1 MVKNSNLFRNNV
13 TPGTTQKEKR
23 KRITSR
29 KIHKRQTISKKYNMK
44 KTLIT
49 TILILSIQFI
59 SEAQEN
65 PWQGPSSDIS
75 HGKLKVSE
83 NKRFLVFEDKTPFF
97 YLGDTGWEL
106 FHRLNKDETEKY
118 LENRRAKGF
127 TVIQAVALAELD
139 GLNTPNAEG
148 NKPLIDNDPLKPN
161 EAYFAHVDW
170 VIKKAGEKGIFIG
183 LLPTWGDKVDPQRWG
198 KGPKIFNRD
207 NAFRYGQWIGAR
219 YKDFNNIIWINGGDR
234 EGGGENLPVWNAI
247 ADGIK
252 SIDKNHLM
260 TFHPMGENSSSTWFH
275 NSSWLDFN
283 MIQTGHGQRSYA
295 AYIRFVV
302 RDYNLEPVKPCLD
315 GEPRYEDHPVNW
327 NPEVMG
333 WFDDAD
339 VRQAMYWNL
348 FSGGFGHTYGCH
360 PVWQMLA
367 PGRDPVG
374 LARHNWYDVLDLP
387 GAFDLVHARRLMESR
402 PFLSRVPDQSIIKPA
417 YYPET
422 DYVVATRGDGYAF
435 VYFPT
440 GWAAEIQLDK
450 IGAKMINAYWFDP
463 GKGEARLIEKIPG
476 TGTRKFTPPTKGR
489 GNDWILV
496 LDDASKNFKVP
507 GSF

>member
-1 MVKNSNLFRNNV
+1 MLKLFSSVITLLFLVCNSYS
-13 TPGTTQKEKR
+13 QEK
-23 KRITSR
+23 
-29 KIHKRQTISKKYNMK
+29 
-44 KTLIT
+44 
-49 TILILSIQFI
+49 
-59 SEAQEN
+59 
-65 PWQGPSSDIS
+65 PWNGPSADFS

-83 NKRFLVFEDKTPFF
+83 NKRFLVYEDGTPFY

-106 FHRLNKDETEKY
+106 FHRLNKVETEKY

-148 NKPLIDNDPLKPN
+148 NKPLIDNNPLKPN

-170 VIKKAGEKGIFIG
+170 VIAKAAEKGLFIG
-183 LLPTWGDKVDPQRWG
+183 LLPTWGDKIDPMQWG
-198 KGPKIFNRD
+198 KGPKIFNKE
-207 NAFRYGQWIGAR
+207 NGYKYGEWIGRR
-219 YKDFNNIIWINGGDR
+219 YRDYKNIIWINGGDR
-234 EGGGENLPVWNAI
+234 NGGGENKPVWDAI
-247 ADGIK
+247 AEGIK
-252 SIDKNHLM
+252 SVDKNHLM
-260 TFHPMGENSSSTWFH
+260 TFHPWGEHSSSEWFQ

-283 MIQTGHGQRSYA
+283 MCQTGHGQRSYA
-295 AYIRFVV
+295 IYKRIIVS
-302 RDYNLEPVKPCLD
+302 DYSLSPVKPCFD

-327 NPEVMG
+327 NPEILG

-360 PVWQMLA
+360 PVWQMAA
-367 PGRDPVG
+367 PGREMVG

-387 GAFDLVHARRLMESR
+387 GAFDLIHARRLMESR
-402 PFLSRVPDQSIIKPA
+402 PFLSRVPDQDLIVPA
-417 YYPET
+417 YFPET

-440 GWAAEIQLDK
+440 GWPAEIRLEK
-450 IGAKMINAYWFDP
+450 VGAKSINAFWYDP
-463 GKGEARLIEKIPG
+463 RTGEVMPPENIPG
-476 TGTRKFTPPTKGR
+476 TGIRKFTPPSTGR

-496 LDDASKNFKVP
+496 LDDASEKFKAP
-507 GSF
+507 GQ